1 MHSRS
6 SLENH
11 TFSDRNCA
19 KTIPFNLPSNLKNVA
34 LAYEPSVEKKIE
46 LRTFQKMILYRFY
59 RSLDRAIGGQTP
71 RTSPLDPPLHHQKG
85 DLLKRKTPGVE
96 IKLEHHFEL
105 CLEPRSLCDWCRL
118 VYLVSFY

>member
-96 IKLEHHFEL
+96 IKLEHHL
-105 CLEPRSLCDWCRL
+105 NSALNL
-118 VYLVSFY
+118 VACVTGAG